1 MLLSKT
7 SVIPKLSLCLMET
20 FTYTL
25 QMKLISDH
33 KFIEGTEIC
42 QAATLSQRMC
52 TAVYPCSPPT
62 PTPIPTRFQAPVAFF
77 YSADESD
84 CLGLA
89 LMNWHYY

>member
-7 SVIPKLSLCLMET
+7 SVIPKLLLCLIKT

-25 QMKLISDH
+25 GKKLISDH
-33 KFIEGTEIC
+33 KFTEGTEIR
-42 QAATLSQRMC
+42 QAATLSRRMC
-52 TAVYPCSPPT
+52 TAVFTPPAPRL
-62 PTPIPTRFQAPVAFF
+62 PTPTRFQAPVAFF
-77 YSADESD
+77 YSADERD